1 MYSPDG
7 NYPEGSGY
15 WCYGTLYQVLML
27 AALNSTLGTD
37 NGLSDTPGFSKT
49 AEYMLY
55 MTGLNSKFFNYS
67 DCAPSSTAALA
78 SWWFADKYSNPS
90 LLYNELK
97 MLKNGEYASCAE
109 NRLLPMIMAFA
120 NNLNLDAISAPSNKL
135 WSGRKRP

>member
-1 MYSPDG
+1 
-7 NYPEGSGY
+7 
-15 WCYGTLYQVLML
+15 
-27 AALNSTLGTD
+27 
-37 NGLSDTPGFSKT
+37 
-49 AEYMLY
+49 MLY

-135 WSGRKRP
+135 WSGKGGNACGDGAYRLDIHGYG